1 MRRGRSSRGNMR
13 HLMQTFPL
21 ARIDEAFEAHRSP
34 DSIKVAV
41 IP

>member
-1 MRRGRSSRGNMR
+1 VRVERLLS
-13 HLMQTFPL
+13 QTFPL
-21 ARIDEAFEAHRSP
+21 DRIDDAFQAHRSP

>member
-1 MRRGRSSRGNMR
+1 VGAVRVERLLS
-13 HLMQTFPL
+13 QTFPL
-21 ARIDEAFEAHRSP
+21 ARIDQAFEAHRSP